1 MHGTD
6 YARLTTKKLTTFT
19 KTSFSMEEKKPVLFL
34 LDAMALAYRSYYAMI
49 KNPVRNSKGLN
60 TSAILGFGNTIL
72 DLINKEKPHLLGVAF
87 DTIAPTAR
95 HDEFA
100 FYKANR
106 EPMPDDLSISLPYIK
121 EMLQLMDIPIL
132 EVDGYEADD
141 VIGTLA
147 KEAET
152 RGYQTYMMTPDKDFG
167 QLVSENIFMYK
178 PAKFGAA
185 AEVWGVREVCDRYG
199 IERPEQVID
208 ILAIMGDAADNIPG
222 IFGIGEVGAKKLI
235 SEYGSVENLLAHA
248 DEIKNPT
255 MKQKVLAGKESA
267 LISKQLATIIT
278 DVPIQFM
285 PSRLEWKV
293 APFAPLQKFMEELE
307 FKTFSKRW
315 WDAMGIIAEKTPAV
329 AQGQSSLFDQ
339 DFVEARAGLDSII
352 SNINSNEHEY
362 KLIDNTNDLEKLISE
377 LKKET
382 LICFDTETDSLD
394 TLVAT
399 LAGISFCTEAGKA
412 FFVYL
417 KDKDFCKSALELLK
431 PIFENEKIIK
441 IGQNLKYDIAV
452 MRTHGIHIK
461 GKLADTM
468 LAHYLLQPEL
478 RHNLDYLSEN
488 YLNYKTITYEELL
501 GSGKQKISIFDVNAE
516 KLKDYACED
525 ADITLKLWK
534 IFEPELDISGMTEL
548 FYEIETPL
556 IEVLEDMERSGVR
569 IDQQSL
575 KEFSQLLG
583 KEILQLESDIHQL
596 AGQPFNIASPKQLGE
611 ILFDKLQIA
620 EKPKKTATKQYS
632 TSEEVLQ
639 KYISRHPIVA
649 KVLEYRGLSKLQNT
663 YVDALPELIHPETGR
678 VHTSYNQAVTSTGR
692 LSSTNP
698 NLQNIPIRTELG
710 QEIRKAFVPRDEN
723 HVLISADYSQIELRI
738 IASISGDEHMVDAFR
753 QGIDIHTATA
763 AKVYG
768 VALNDVK
775 PEQRR
780 HAKMVNFGIIYGIS
794 AFGLSE
800 RLGISR
806 KDASD
811 IIDNYFE
818 QFPGIKKYMDD
829 TILFARANGYVETLK
844 HRRRYLKDIHS
855 TNSFVRGFAERNAI
869 NAPIQGSSADM
880 IKMAMIDIFD
890 WLKKSNLKT
899 KMILQVHD
907 ELVFDVPKNELE
919 IVKPEIEKLMKAALP
934 LKVPVEVEVKDGRNW
949 LEAH

>member
-1 MHGTD
+1 MN
-6 YARLTTKKLTTFT
+6 
-19 KTSFSMEEKKPVLFL
+19 EKKPVLFL
-34 LDAMALAYRSYYAMI
+34 LDAMALAYRAYYAMI

-60 TSAILGFGNTIL
+60 TSAILGFANTIL

-106 EPMPDDLSISLPYIK
+106 EPMPDDLSIALPYIK

-185 AEVWGVREVCDRYG
+185 PEVWGVREVCDRFS
-199 IERPEQVID
+199 IEQPEQVID
-208 ILAIMGDAADNIPG
+208 ILAIMGDSADNIPG
-222 IFGIGEVGAKKLI
+222 IFGIGEVGAKKLL
-235 SEYGSVENLLAHA
+235 SEFGTVENLLAHA
-248 DEIKNPT
+248 DDIKNPT

-267 LISKQLATIIT
+267 LVSKQLATIIT

-293 APFAPLQKFMEELE
+293 PAFAPLQKFFEEME
-307 FKTFSKRW
+307 FKTFAKRW
-315 WDAMGIIAEKTPAV
+315 WDAMGIMAEKQPAV
-329 AQGQSSLFDQ
+329 TQGQSTLFDQ

-352 SNINSNEHEY
+352 SNINSTEHEY
-362 KLIDNTNDLEKLISE
+362 SLIDNVSSLDLLVNE
-377 LKKET
+377 LQKAKSF
-382 LICFDTETDSLD
+382 CFDTETDSLD
-394 TLVAT
+394 TLIAK
-399 LAGISFCTEAGKA
+399 LAGIAICINPGKA
-412 FFVYL
+412 YFVYT
-417 KDKDFCKSALELLK
+417 KDDEFRKTALEKMK
-431 PIFENEKIIK
+431 PVFENENIIK

-452 MRTHGIHIK
+452 LRTHGVNVK
-461 GKLADTM
+461 GEPADTM

-478 RHNLDYLSEN
+478 RHNLDYLSET
-488 YLNYKTITYEELL
+488 YLNYKTITYEEIT
-501 GSGKQKISIFDVNAE
+501 GSGKQKISIFNVTPE
-516 KLKDYACED
+516 KLKDYSCED
-525 ADITLKLWK
+525 ADVTLKLWE
-534 IFEPELDISGMTEL
+534 ILEPQLDTYGMSEL
-548 FYEIETPL
+548 FHEIETPL
-556 IEVLEDMERSGVR
+556 IEVLEDMERSGIR
-569 IDQQSL
+569 IDPVSL
-575 KEFSQLLG
+575 KEFSLTLG
-583 KEILQLESDIHQL
+583 KEILTLESEIHQL

-620 EKPKKTATKQYS
+620 EKPKKTQTKQYS
-632 TSEEVLQ
+632 TSEEVLL
-639 KYISRHPIVA
+639 KYVTRHPIVA
-649 KVLEYRGLSKLQNT
+649 KVLEYRGLTKLQNT
-663 YVDALPELIHPETGR
+663 YVDALPQLIHPETGR
-678 VHTSYNQAVTSTGR
+678 VHTSYNQAVTATGR

-738 IASISGDEHMVDAFR
+738 IASISEDEHMVDAFR
-753 QGIDIHTATA
+753 KGIDIHTATA

-768 VALNDVK
+768 VQLNEVK

-780 HAKMVNFGIIYGIS
+780 HAKTVNFGIIYGIS

-806 KDASD
+806 KDAAD
-811 IIDNYFE
+811 IIENYFE

-880 IKMAMIDIFD
+880 IKLAMIDIHA

-907 ELVFDVPKNELE
+907 ELVFDVPKDEIE
-919 IVKPEIEKLMKAALP
+919 IVKPEIERLMKSALP
-934 LKVPVEVEVKDGRNW
+934 LKVPVEVEVKDGKNW

>member
-1 MHGTD
+1 
-6 YARLTTKKLTTFT
+6 
-19 KTSFSMEEKKPVLFL
+19 MEEKKPVLFL

-399 LAGISFCTEAGKA
+399 LAGISFCTEPGKA

-417 KDKDFCKSALELLK
+417 KDKDFCKAALELLK

-501 GSGKQKISIFDVNAE
+501 GSGKQKISIFDVTAE

>member
-1 MHGTD
+1 MHDTD
-6 YARLTTKKLTTFT
+6 YARLTTKKITTFT

-315 WDAMGIIAEKTPAV
+315 WDAMGIIAEKSPAA

-362 KLIDNTNDLEKLISE
+362 KLIDNTDDLEKLISE

-417 KDKDFCKSALELLK
+417 KDKDFCKAALELLK

>member
-399 LAGISFCTEAGKA
+399 LAGISFCTEPGKA

-417 KDKDFCKSALELLK
+417 KDKDFCKAALELLK

>member
-1 MHGTD
+1 
-6 YARLTTKKLTTFT
+6 
-19 KTSFSMEEKKPVLFL
+19 
-34 LDAMALAYRSYYAMI
+34 
-49 KNPVRNSKGLN
+49 
-60 TSAILGFGNTIL
+60 
-72 DLINKEKPHLLGVAF
+72 
-87 DTIAPTAR
+87 
-95 HDEFA
+95 
-100 FYKANR
+100 
-106 EPMPDDLSISLPYIK
+106 
-121 EMLQLMDIPIL
+121 
-132 EVDGYEADD
+132 
-141 VIGTLA
+141 
-147 KEAET
+147 
-152 RGYQTYMMTPDKDFG
+152 
-167 QLVSENIFMYK
+167 
-178 PAKFGAA
+178 
-185 AEVWGVREVCDRYG
+185 
-199 IERPEQVID
+199 
-208 ILAIMGDAADNIPG
+208 
-222 IFGIGEVGAKKLI
+222 
-235 SEYGSVENLLAHA
+235 
-248 DEIKNPT
+248 
-255 MKQKVLAGKESA
+255 
-267 LISKQLATIIT
+267 
-278 DVPIQFM
+278 M

-293 APFAPLQKFMEELE
+293 PPFAPLQKFLEEME

-315 WDAMGIIAEKTPAV
+315 WDAMGVIAEKTPAV
-329 AQGQSSLFDQ
+329 TMGQSTLFDQ

-352 SNINSNEHEY
+352 SNINSNGHDY
-362 KLIDNTNDLEKLISE
+362 ILIDNTHDLDKLVAE
-377 LKKET
+377 LKKNDV
-382 LICFDTETDSLD
+382 ICFDTETDGLD
-394 TLVAT
+394 ILTVH
-399 LAGISFCTEAGKA
+399 LAGISFCTKTGKA
-412 FFVYL
+412 HFVYT
-417 KDKDFCKSALELLK
+417 KDEAFRKTALEKLK
-431 PIFENEKIIK
+431 PVFENEDIVKV
-441 IGQNLKYDIAV
+441 GQNLKYDIAV
-452 MRTHGIHIK
+452 LRSHGINVK

-478 RHNLDYLSEN
+478 RHNLDFLSET
-488 YLNYKTITYEELL
+488 YLNYKTITFEELL
-501 GSGKQKISIFDVNAE
+501 GSGKQKISIFEVSPE
-516 KLKDYACED
+516 KLKEYACED
-525 ADITLKLWK
+525 ADVTLRLWE
-534 IFEPELDISGMTEL
+534 IFEPELDKYGMTEL
-548 FYEIETPL
+548 FYDIETPL

-575 KEFSQLLG
+575 KEFSQILG

-611 ILFDKLQIA
+611 ILFDKLQIE
-620 EKPKKTATKQYS
+620 EKPKKTQTKQYS

-649 KVLEYRGLSKLQNT
+649 KVLEYRGLTKLQNT
-663 YVDALPELIHPETGR
+663 YVDALPELIHPKTGR

-753 QGIDIHTATA
+753 KGIDIHTATA

-768 VALNDVK
+768 VALSDVK

-780 HAKMVNFGIIYGIS
+780 HAKTVNFGIIYGIS

-806 KDASD
+806 KDASE
-811 IIDNYFE
+811 IIENYFE

-829 TILFARANGYVETLK
+829 TILFARANGYVETLM

-880 IKMAMIDIFD
+880 IKLAMIDIYH
-890 WLKKSNLKT
+890 WLKNSGLKT

-907 ELVFDVPKNELE
+907 ELVFDVPKEELE
-919 IVKPEIEKLMKAALP
+919 TVKPEIEKLMKAALP